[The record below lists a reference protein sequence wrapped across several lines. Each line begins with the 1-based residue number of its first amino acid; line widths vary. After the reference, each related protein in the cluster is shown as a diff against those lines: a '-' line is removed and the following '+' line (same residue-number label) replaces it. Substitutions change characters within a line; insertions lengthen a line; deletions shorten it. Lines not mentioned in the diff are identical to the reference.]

1 MQRLIEHE
9 ALQMAMLQWLGSKRF
24 LGSLALGGETML
36 RLCHELPR
44 YSLGLDFSFFKE
56 EDYNGFYKRLYN
68 ALSRDHD
75 VTDAQNKDYSILV
88 EVNKE
93 KRMPKLKIE
102 ISKTVVSS
110 GSTEEK
116 IAFSPHFP
124 IQILV
129 RGFTLRQMLRNKIFS
144 LLASGE
150 IRDAFDLEFFVRKGV
165 ALNLPEEQKIKV
177 LKKLKGFK
185 KRDFDM
191 KLGSILQPEL
201 RDYYRRQGFA
211 YLEEKL
217 SFEQWGNE
225 GERKADA

>member
-9 ALQMAMLQWLGSKRF
+9 ALQMAMIQWLGSKRF
-24 LGSLALGGETML
+24 LGSLAFGGETML

-44 YSLGLDFSFFKE
+44 YSLGLEFSFLKQE
-56 EDYNGFYKRLYN
+56 GYDSFYDRLHA
-68 ALSRDHD
+68 ALSLNHD
-75 VTDAQNKDYSILV
+75 ITDAQNNNNSIVIEV
-88 EVNKE
+88 EKE

-102 ISKTVVSS
+102 ITKTAVSP

-124 IQILV
+124 LQILV
-129 RGFTLRQMLRNKIFS
+129 RGFTLQQMLRNKILS
-144 LLASGE
+144 LLAHGE

-165 ALNLPEEQKIKV
+165 DLNLPEDEKQRV
-177 LKKLKGFK
+177 LKKLRGFK
-185 KRDFDM
+185 KRDFDV
-191 KLGSILQPEL
+191 KLGGILQPEL
-201 RDYYRRQGFA
+201 RDYYRRQRFA

-225 GERKADA
+225 G

>member
-1 MQRLIEHE
+1 MQRLIKHE

-24 LGSLALGGETML
+24 LASLAFGGETML

-56 EDYNGFYKRLYN
+56 EDYDGFYDRLYT
-68 ALSRDHD
+68 ALSQDHNITNAQNRDH
-75 VTDAQNKDYSILV
+75 SIVFEV
-88 EVNKE
+88 EGE
-93 KRMPKLKIE
+93 KGIPKLNIAITKN
-102 ISKTVVSS
+102 TVSP

-129 RGFTLRQMLRNKIFS
+129 RGFTLQQMLQNKIVS
-144 LLASGE
+144 LLSRGE
-150 IRDAFDLEFFVRKGV
+150 IRDAFDVEFFLRKGV
-165 ALNLPEEQKIKV
+165 TLNLPEEEKQRV
-177 LKKLKGFK
+177 LKKLRGFK
-185 KRDFDM
+185 KRDFDV
-191 KLGSILQPEL
+191 KLEGILQPEL
-201 RDYYRRQGFA
+201 RDYYRRQRFA

-225 GERKADA
+225 GERKVDA

>member
-1 MQRLIEHE
+1 MERLIEHE

-24 LGSLALGGETML
+24 LASLAFGGETML

-56 EDYNGFYKRLYN
+56 EGYDGFYDRLYTAFSQDHNISN
-68 ALSRDHD
+68 AQNRDH
-75 VTDAQNKDYSILV
+75 SIVV
-88 EVNKE
+88 EVEKE

-102 ISKTVVSS
+102 ITKTTVSP

-124 IQILV
+124 TQILV
-129 RGFTLRQMLRNKIFS
+129 RGFTLQHMLQNKILS
-144 LLASGE
+144 LLACGE
-150 IRDAFDLEFFVRKGV
+150 IRDAFDVEFFVRKGV
-165 ALNLPEEQKIKV
+165 DLNLPEVEKKKV
-177 LKKLKGFK
+177 LRKLKGFK
-185 KRDFDM
+185 KRDFDV
-191 KLGSILQPEL
+191 KLGGILQPEL
-201 RDYYRRQGFA
+201 RDYYRRQKFA

-225 GERKADA
+225 G

>member
-24 LGSLALGGETML
+24 LGSLAFGGETML

-44 YSLGLDFSFFKE
+44 YSLDLEFSFFKE
-56 EDYNGFYKRLYN
+56 ESYDGFYDRLYA
-68 ALSRDHD
+68 ALLQDHD
-75 VTDAQNKDYSILV
+75 VIDAQNGDHSIV
-88 EVNKE
+88 MEVKR
-93 KRMPKLKIE
+93 KRRMPKLKIE
-102 ISKTVVSS
+102 ITKNMASP

-129 RGFTLRQMLRNKIFS
+129 RGFTLQQMLRNKIVS
-144 LLASGE
+144 LLSRGE
-150 IRDAFDLEFFVRKGV
+150 IRDAFDLEFFLRKGV
-165 ALNLPEEQKIKV
+165 TLNLPEEEKQRV
-177 LKKLKGFK
+177 LKKLRGFK
-185 KRDFDM
+185 KRDFDV
-191 KLGSILQPEL
+191 KLEGILQPEL
-201 RDYYRRQGFA
+201 RDYYRRQRFA

-225 GERKADA
+225 GERKVDA